1 MKEEKFKIEFKYPW
15 TMIPLENAEEWINVV
30 KGSLTEDDPLFK
42 KEIFVSGRHEYE
54 QLLLVENDS
63 DDNYAI
69 VSVMND
75 RKAGKLICKTI
86 EVVKSVHA
94 LKERLKN
101 DHQKATAKFK

>member
-1 MKEEKFKIEFKYPW
+1 MKEEKIKIEFKYPW
-15 TMIPLENAEEWINVV
+15 TMIPLENEEEWINAV
-30 KGSLTEDDPLFK
+30 KGALTKDDPLFK
-42 KEIFVSGRHEYE
+42 KEIFVTGRHKYE

-69 VSVMND
+69 VSMMHD

-86 EVVKSVHA
+86 EVVKSVYA

-101 DHQKATAKFK
+101 DH